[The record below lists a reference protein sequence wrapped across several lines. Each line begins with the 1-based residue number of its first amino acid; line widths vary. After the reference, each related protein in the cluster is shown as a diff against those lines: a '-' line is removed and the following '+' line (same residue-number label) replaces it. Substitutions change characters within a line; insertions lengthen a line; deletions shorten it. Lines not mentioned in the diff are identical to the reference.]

1 MTLEKERNFQNQII
15 TKRLEVDMA
24 TTKAIKFY
32 ASWCGPCQVYA
43 KTWDKVTSEIKDVEF
58 INIDIDKDT
67 TGLAAKHKV
76 MNIPHTVVIKDGV
89 TKAETGR
96 LNESQLKNLILN

>member
-1 MTLEKERNFQNQII
+1 
-15 TKRLEVDMA
+15 MA

-67 TGLAAKHKV
+67 TG
-76 MNIPHTVVIKDGV
+76 
-89 TKAETGR
+89 
-96 LNESQLKNLILN
+96 

>member
-1 MTLEKERNFQNQII
+1 
-15 TKRLEVDMA
+15 MA

-89 TKAETGR
+89 TTAETGR

>member
-1 MTLEKERNFQNQII
+1 
-15 TKRLEVDMA
+15 MA

-76 MNIPHTVVIKDGV
+76 MNIPHTVVIKDGI